1 MKKNVYK
8 NIILF
13 VVGYCLYTTIEVLFR
28 GYSYPA
34 SGLMGGL
41 SIVIIDKINDE
52 TTWDV
57 DLSIQAFAGALVIT
71 VIELIVGK
79 IAKYTTLLPV
89 MWDYTDLPMN
99 VDGIICL
106 PFFLAWV
113 GLSVVAIFLADAINY
128 YVLED
133 GERPHYR
140 LFGKFVFWF
149 KRKRCDEKL
158 WFD

>member
-13 VVGYCLYTTIEVLFR
+13 LVGYCLYTTIEVLFR

-41 SIVIIDKINDE
+41 SLVIIDKINDE
-52 TTWDV
+52 VSWDV
-57 DLSIQAFAGALVIT
+57 DLSIQAFTGALVIT

-106 PFFLAWV
+106 PFFLTWV

-133 GERPHYR
+133 GERPRYR
-140 LFGKFVFWF
+140 LFGRFIILFR
-149 KRKRCDEKL
+149 RKRCDGTC
-158 WFD
+158 